1 MAQVLDASL
10 EKTSK
15 MIPVLGFPTY
25 ARHDLAQRMIDSIDY
40 PVEHLVIVDNSGRRE
55 FQPVKPEI
63 VKNLWLIQVPFGMG
77 PTAAMNLVIKTTP
90 HASYWILASEDTYC
104 EPGSLEKIHKE
115 VDTEALNFVDAQPDW
130 CFVAIGEGVVL
141 KAGLG
146 SELFHPLYFEDN
158 DYERQI
164 DALGIP
170 KKRIQARINHDN
182 SSTIASGF
190 GEKNQKTFAINH
202 RLFEKRTAE
211 NNMNSGEWSLKIRRE
226 NSWD

>member
-1 MAQVLDASL
+1 V
-10 EKTSK
+10 
-15 MIPVLGFPTY
+15 IPVLAFPTY

-40 PVEHLVIVDNSGRRE
+40 PVEHLVIVDNSGKRE
-55 FQPVKPEI
+55 FNPVKPDI
-63 VKNLWLIQVPFGMG
+63 VKNLWLIQVPFGVG
-77 PTAAMNLVIKTTP
+77 PVAAMNFVTKTTP
-90 HASYWILASEDTYC
+90 HAPYWIFASEDTWC
-104 EPGSLEKIHKE
+104 EPGSLEKIHNE

-141 KAGLG
+141 KAGLC
-146 SELFHPLYFEDN
+146 SELFHPLYFDDD

-170 KKRIQARINHDN
+170 KNRINAKINHDN

-190 GEKNQKTFAINH
+190 GEKNRRTFAVNQ
-202 RLFEKRTAE
+202 RLYEKRRAE

>member
-1 MAQVLDASL
+1 
-10 EKTSK
+10 
-15 MIPVLGFPTY
+15 MIPVLAFPTY

-40 PVEHLVIVDNSGRRE
+40 PVEHLVIVDNSGKRE
-55 FQPVKPEI
+55 FEPVKPEI
-63 VKNLWLIQVPFGMG
+63 VKNLWLIQLPFGLG

-90 HASYWILASEDTYC
+90 HAPYWILASEDTWC
-104 EPGSLEKIHKE
+104 VPGSLEKIHTE
-115 VDTEALNFVDAQPDW
+115 VDTDALNFVESSPDW
-130 CFVAIGEGVVL
+130 CFIALGQGVVL

-170 KKRIQARINHDN
+170 KKRIAARINHDN
-182 SSTIASGF
+182 SSTISSGYS
-190 GEKNQKTFAINH
+190 EKNARTFAINQ
-202 RLFEKRTAE
+202 RLYEKRIAE
-211 NNMNSGEWSLKIRRE
+211 GNMNSGEWSLKIRRE